1 MHARFF
7 KRNSPRIYNATRP
20 QDSKERESLFLRN
33 MTMKKRTILLAIS
46 LFMVILPFSASG
58 AGATTGAFWCS
69 FTVAHPDSVTSGN
82 ITIPGPFKVADIEII
97 EESTGQI
104 LGACDFGNGNTATTG
119 LKDPGYQFWAER
131 SQSGDV
137 TTIEVSSMQANLP
150 LIMIHLKTAS
160 NHPTNPNLSVLW
172 DYYRADGNV
181 LHGPGQNYA
190 DPYQKK
196 EFEFAGYKRLT
207 FTTTANKDYAW
218 MRKHALE
225 PLLKAGYTVY
235 QRSFEATSPGF
246 IVELDVNNT
255 LDGRVLLEDNVIK
268 KDVWKVKSGKPHT
281 WGNKGTY
288 EYAQKYKGT
297 TKASLSWPSFP
308 NFKVWE
314 ITAEV
319 TFEKDPSQSTEDYD
333 VYTTSE
339 GSVTQ
344 KQYTGNPVCTG
355 VPASVTG
362 TYPIYPGDGYL
373 SIKAGT
379 DPIQYRAGASISYS
393 TPLKVHSYEL
403 CCPGMPCESETLEK
417 GEQEHQWLFTGD
429 SDRPA
434 QADGTLKGTYD
445 AVSEITGLSAG
456 FFEWNLK
463 PVEDSQANLD
473 GVRSLLL
480 GE

>member
-20 QDSKERESLFLRN
+20 HVSKERGSLFLRN
-33 MTMKKRTILLAIS
+33 MTMKKRTVLLAIS
-46 LFMVILPFSASG
+46 LLMVILPFAASG
-58 AGATTGAFWCS
+58 AGAATGAFWCS

-82 ITIPGPFKVADIEII
+82 ITISGPFKVADIEIT

-104 LGACDFGNGNTATTG
+104 LGACDFGNSNTATTG
-119 LKDPGYQFWAER
+119 LIDPGYQFWAER
-131 SQSGDV
+131 SQSGNV

-150 LIMIHLKTAS
+150 LIRAHLKTAP
-160 NHPTNPNLSVLW
+160 NHPTNPNLSVSW

-196 EFEFAGYKRLT
+196 EFEFAGYKRLK

-218 MRKHALE
+218 MRKHAFE

-235 QRSFEATSPGF
+235 QRSFQNTSPGF
-246 IVELDVNNT
+246 IVELDVNDT

-297 TKASLSWPSFP
+297 VKATLTWPAPFQGY
-308 NFKVWE
+308 KVWE
-314 ITAEV
+314 ISGEV
-319 TFEKDPSQSTEDYD
+319 TFEKDPDQSTEEID
-333 VYTTSE
+333 VYTTSA
-339 GSVTQ
+339 GTITQ
-344 KQYTGNPVCTG
+344 TSYTRTPACTG
-355 VPASVTG
+355 PTFTD
-362 TYPIYPGDGYL
+362 TYPVFPGDGYL
-373 SIKAGT
+373 GIKVGT
-379 DPIQYRAGASISYS
+379 NPIEYQADASISAN
-393 TPLKVHSYEL
+393 TPVKVHTYNL
-403 CCPGMPCESETLEK
+403 CCPGTGCTSETLDRN
-417 GEQEHQWLFTGD
+417 EQEHQWLETGEEQTAL
-429 SDRPA
+429 S
-434 QADGTLKGTYD
+434 DGTLKGTYE
-445 AVSEITGLSAG
+445 AVSEVSGMSTGS
-456 FFEWNLK
+456 FEWNLK
-463 PVEDSQANLD
+463 PVEDNQANLD